1 MSCLWCRGAV
11 QQVAC
16 WDRGIIW
23 SPVSHRISSPSVL
36 GELRVVSSNPHLP
49 ALYVTSLR
57 CSPAGGGGLRG
68 ESSTYAA
75 FRVYWHRKC
84 GRIPA
89 LISHEKSLDGEDAA
103 MLDPSVHVNKRPFHP
118 FLIHEDGLLCPA
130 DVLTRSRR
138 RSTHFPVTPGYSSVA
153 FVFYCT
159 NLSFFTPQ
167 MYFSQFLWARPGH
180 SEVVSGPHVA
190 HGPLFLYLTSNK
202 RTPHFRT
209 ISEGSIVLYRVT
221 WVRTR
226 PLWSVI
232 GSRLSFSSI
241 TRWHHLGSEQ
251 RLHTETLVFPLC
263 FTLYD
268 VFMRRSHLTTETR
281 PQKWLPL

>member
-1 MSCLWCRGAV
+1 MLFLTKPFPHHFHLSSHFWILNPYLTLLQCPACGA
-11 QQVAC
+11 
-16 WDRGIIW
+16 
-23 SPVSHRISSPSVL
+23 
-36 GELRVVSSNPHLP
+36 GELCSRLHAGIGGLSDHLCHTAFPHP
-49 ALYVTSLR
+49 LYSESCGWCPPTPTSLHYM
-57 CSPAGGGGLRG
+57 SPHYVAHLLGGGG

-226 PLWSVI
+226 PL
-232 GSRLSFSSI
+232 
-241 TRWHHLGSEQ
+241 
-251 RLHTETLVFPLC
+251 
-263 FTLYD
+263 
-268 VFMRRSHLTTETR
+268 
-281 PQKWLPL
+281 